1 MKMKHVTQFILTLS
15 TLLMEDT
22 TCAIMCRNNMK
33 NRDKKIISLSSSC
46 VQKILIHRMITY
58 VKFRY
63 PPSDFT
69 ILPNGLPND
78 DVGDDPH
85 LLYISPA
92 SLFSRMIYP
101 ITTSMVE
108 PKGRIMKYVK

>member
-46 VQKILIHRMITY
+46 VQKILILITY

-69 ILPNGLPND
+69 ILPNDLPND
-78 DVGDDPH
+78 DVGGDPH

-92 SLFSRMIYP
+92 SLSSRMIYP
-101 ITTSMVE
+101 MTMSMVE